1 MGSFNLDLPAETV
14 SRLGEYYSLLT
25 RWNDRLHLVAPCE
38 PAEFAVRHV
47 LESLLLLSHLPQHA
61 TIADIGSGG
70 GLPIIP
76 CLIAREDL
84 EAMEERETTNDAKVM
99 KTDAGESSSS
109 AKERS
114 NAFLLARLTYKKNP
128 FRSSARPAPRGEQ
141 LQGEL
146 SLDKVKVVRNDLS
159 DSDLELV
166 ESGRPAKTV
175 SAKSNVFAAPTPG
188 AEVKRPSWFARLVSK
203 VARARIQ

>member
-1 MGSFNLDLPAETV
+1 MGLV
-14 SRLGEYYSLLT
+14 KLLT
-25 RWNDRLHLVAPCE
+25 VGRSLRQLRDTGHRYKLLTGAMPTFGLDSGAP
-38 PAEFAVRHV
+38 V
-47 LESLLLLSHLPQHA
+47 
-61 TIADIGSGG
+61 G
-70 GLPIIP
+70 
-76 CLIAREDL
+76 REGNSAGEDF
-84 EAMEERETTNDAKVM
+84 EAMEEQETTSEAKAM
-99 KTDAGESSSS
+99 NTDAGEAS

-128 FRSSARPAPRGEQ
+128 FRSSVRPTPRGE

-166 ESGRPAKTV
+166 EASQPAKAA
-175 SAKSNVFAAPTPG
+175 SAKANVFAAPTPG
-188 AEVKRPSWFARLVSK
+188 TEAKRPSWFARLVSK

>member
-1 MGSFNLDLPAETV
+1 MGLV
-14 SRLGEYYSLLT
+14 KLLT
-25 RWNDRLHLVAPCE
+25 VGRSLRQVRDQTHRYKLLTGAMPTFGLDGGAQVGREAG
-38 PAEFAVRHV
+38 EF
-47 LESLLLLSHLPQHA
+47 
-61 TIADIGSGG
+61 G
-70 GLPIIP
+70 
-76 CLIAREDL
+76 EDL
-84 EAMEERETTNDAKVM
+84 EAMEERETTNDAKAM

-188 AEVKRPSWFARLVSK
+188 AEAKRPSWFARLVSK